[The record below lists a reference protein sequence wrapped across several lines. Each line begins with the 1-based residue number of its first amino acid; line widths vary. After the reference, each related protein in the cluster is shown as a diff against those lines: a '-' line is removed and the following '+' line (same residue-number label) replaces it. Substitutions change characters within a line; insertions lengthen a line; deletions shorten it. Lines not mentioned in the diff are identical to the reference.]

1 MSLPAWPQPQVDAH
15 NRPYFE
21 AIAAGRLCVQRC
33 DACATW
39 LAPGQLYCD
48 ACGAPDPGWQQVPG
62 DGELYSFVVY
72 HRAFHPDFEQAL
84 PWTVGL
90 VELDEGP
97 RLLAPLKDVGPG
109 RPRVGMRLQ
118 AGFEDGAGGQR
129 RLVFRPA

>member
-1 MSLPAWPQPQVDAH
+1 MSLPSWPQPQVDAH

-21 AIAAGRLCVQRC
+21 AIAERRLCVQRC

-48 ACGAPDPGWQQVPG
+48 ACGAPEPGWQQVAG

-72 HRAFHPDFEQAL
+72 HRAFHPDFEQVL

-90 VELDEGP
+90 VELSEGP
-97 RLLAPLKDVGPG
+97 RLLAPLLGMDTD
-109 RPRVGMRLQ
+109 RPRVGMAVQ
-118 AGFEDGAGGQR
+118 ADFENGAGGQR